1 MANLNKFDDNLR
13 VIIHRIL
20 NTGYMDENPRA
31 KYQSDNSPANT
42 ISVRGGVYEM
52 YDIANNEFPI
62 SLTRPCAWKSAI
74 NEVLVFYQDQSN
86 RIEDFKKRKVH
97 WWSEWDIG
105 DDTIGQRY
113 GATIKR
119 YDLLNQ
125 LLDGLKNDP
134 FSKRHLIDM
143 YQYTDLRESDGLHPC
158 FFLTMWSVSV
168 VNNEKYL
175 DLTLI
180 GRSSDELV
188 AGIGVNH
195 VQYVALQMMIA
206 KHLGYKVGLF
216 EVYRKNVH
224 IYSRHIEQLEIT
236 YQRLNE
242 LKNRDEI
249 KQPKLILNVEDGTNF
264 YDITID
270 DFELVDYEPMKPQ
283 LKFDLGV

>member
-1 MANLNKFDDNLR
+1 MATLNKFDDYLYS
-13 VIIHRIL
+13 IIQRIL

-31 KYQSDNSPANT
+31 KYQSDNSPAHT
-42 ISVRGGVYEM
+42 ISARGGVYEC
-52 YDIANNEFPI
+52 YDIENNEFPI
-62 SLTRPCAWKSAI
+62 SLSRPCAWKSAI
-74 NEVLVFYQDQSN
+74 NEILVFYQDQSN
-86 RIEDFKKRKVH
+86 RIEDFKKRNIH
-97 WWSEWDIG
+97 WWNDWCVG

-143 YQYTDLRESDGLHPC
+143 YQYTDLRETDGLHPC
-158 FFLTMWSVSV
+158 FFLTMWTVSKDGDD
-168 VNNEKYL
+168 KYL
-175 DLTLI
+175 DLTLV

-195 VQYVALQMMIA
+195 IQYVALQMMVA

-224 IYSRHIEQLEIT
+224 VYSRHIEQLETT
-236 YQRLNE
+236 YYRLKD
-242 LKNRDEI
+242 LRKRDKI
-249 KQPKLILNVEDGTNF
+249 KQPKLILNVPDGTSF

-270 DFELVDYEPMKPQ
+270 DFELVDYEPITPQ